1 MCVQARTA
9 PVAVME
15 EEADRCD
22 NLVKARH
29 AYTLVLIRI
38 EFTVG
43 LGGLVCVVL
52 ATSLAG
58 LQRYRRK
65 NAATSESN
73 STRLR

>member
-29 AYTLVLIRI
+29 AYTLVLNRI
-38 EFTVG
+38 EAW
-43 LGGLVCVVL
+43 CV
-52 ATSLAG
+52 SF
-58 LQRYRRK
+58 
-65 NAATSESN
+65 
-73 STRLR
+73 